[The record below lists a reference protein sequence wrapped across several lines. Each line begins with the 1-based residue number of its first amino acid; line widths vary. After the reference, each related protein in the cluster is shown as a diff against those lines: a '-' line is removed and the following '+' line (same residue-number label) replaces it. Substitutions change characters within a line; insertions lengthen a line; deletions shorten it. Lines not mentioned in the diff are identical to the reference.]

1 MLSFEEFLAYRIPLT
16 YSLLYSASCLLIMSL
31 AEIRSTLREA
41 LGILPT
47 LDLHGLGVKEA
58 LAETERF
65 LREAQSQGISS
76 LRIVYGKGHG
86 SPGGRGVLRE
96 VVPSWLEGR
105 GRVLIRRYERRLD
118 ATGAD
123 GAVIVWVRPLG
134 PDEEAAT

>member
-1 MLSFEEFLAYRIPLT
+1 MD
-16 YSLLYSASCLLIMSL
+16 
-31 AEIRSTLREA
+31 EIRSFLREA

-47 LDLHGLGVKEA
+47 LDLHGLGVKDA

-65 LREAQSQGISS
+65 LRDAQSQGVSS

-96 VVPSWLEGR
+96 VIPHWLDGQ
-105 GRVLIRRYERRLD
+105 GHALIRRYERRLD

-123 GAVIVWVRPLG
+123 GAVMVWVRPME
-134 PDEEAAT
+134 PDDAA